1 MPAATP
7 ATNPL
12 HLKVFIGSPG
22 DVNDERQLA
31 LKLLNQLPYDPML
44 QSRVTIE
51 AVAWDHPKGGA
62 TLWAG
67 IPAQDSVTLSL
78 GRPADCDIVVICLW
92 SRLGSV
98 MEQPAYAKPGG
109 GYFTGT
115 EWEFDN
121 AINAFLHSGRPD
133 VLLFQRTDA
142 PVTKLSPKAKHAI
155 NTRLEQ
161 MEQVEAFLQSCH
173 RLYGSIP
180 NQYQGPTGFAEV
192 LERDLKRIV
201 RQRLDALAAQP
212 SLVAVEPSR
221 HADMDASNTASTV
234 QQAAAEPYWKGSPFP
249 GLRPFTHQDAPI
261 FFGRG
266 RETDDLLD
274 RLRDSAQGFIAVVG
288 ASGSGK
294 SSLVWAG
301 LIPRLLAGAL
311 EGSETWP
318 WVRFTPGE
326 LSDNP
331 FTALFNCWKTDLES
345 QGLSVRDYA
354 ETLRQNPEDLTG
366 LMKLAFPELT
376 TNDKAGGFASEV
388 GQNKTAPAGV
398 SGGMTGH
405 MPETVASRP
414 YSGLHLPSPAC
425 GRGVGGEGV
434 GFNPTLSTDTG
445 KPPHPPQCLFFID
458 QFEELFTV
466 VAEGY
471 RNAFV
476 RFLLAASSSGA
487 QEAELKP
494 RLRIVVSVRADF
506 YAQCVE
512 HGLAELL
519 RTGSYP
525 LAAPGRGALYQMV
538 TRPAA
543 LGGLEFENGLD
554 EALLDDTGDEPGA
567 LPLLAFALEQ
577 LYQAKTTDNQLT
589 HAAYQAFGKVQGA
602 IGQRADAV
610 FAHLP
615 AEVQARFTDVF
626 RELVEVDERGVPTRR
641 RAKFGE
647 IVRRRHTPNALV
659 ETRHTGRDC
668 RYPEHREVKPD
679 SHPWNLGSGN
689 PCRNDEINQNSST
702 MALIDE
708 LTKARLLVS
717 DGDGENATLEV
728 AHEALFRSWGKL
740 ADWVTQTA
748 DDHRLRRQ
756 ISQLAA
762 YWHEHG
768 RRDEH
773 RWPDERVVEAKNMLD
788 HLGLTLAQ
796 FDEREQ
802 AFLGPLETDTLLQ
815 EIQLP
820 IPHERRAMIGVRL
833 DRLGD
838 PRQGVG
844 LRKDGLPDIDWVEIP
859 GGEVTIAIRTSAND
873 PDAEVEK
880 TVTRRVEPF
889 SIARY
894 PVTVAQYQ
902 AFLRECHDGQ
912 RWRLPNAAP
921 FTVPETY
928 NPPKPRARHGNHPMD
943 SVNWYDAVLFC
954 HWLSSRLGYAVRLP
968 TEFEWQCAAIGTDD
982 RHSGMDCRTNP
993 SGTDLDARSAG
1004 RSPNLMDEVSN
1015 PDCRDAP
1022 KSHHGWK
1029 RLFGGSL
1036 PTTPSESAQQPMPLT
1051 RYPWGE
1057 DDWNPAEEPWRANS
1071 FESDLGRSTAVG
1083 LYPVG
1088 VSASG
1093 VWDLAGTVW
1102 EWCQNAYANPDDT
1115 GFSTDANITRVLRG
1129 GSFDDLR
1136 RSCRAPFRFD
1146 RNPLNRYNNN
1156 GFRLLCV
1163 SPIIE

>member
-7 ATNPL
+7 AHPPL

-31 LKLLNQLPYDPML
+31 LKLLEQLPYDKLL
-44 QSRVTIE
+44 QGKVSFE
-51 AVAWDHPKGGA
+51 AKAWDHPQGGA
-62 TLWAG
+62 TFLAG
-67 IPAQDSVTLSL
+67 LSAQDAVSRSL
-78 GRPADCDIVVICLW
+78 GKPADCDIVVVILW
-92 SRLGSV
+92 SRLGSPI
-98 MEQPAYAKPGG
+98 EQPDYKKPDG
-109 GYFTGT
+109 GYYTGT
-115 EWEFDN
+115 EWEYHN
-121 AINAFLHSGRPD
+121 ARTAFVASGHETPA
-133 VLLFQRTDA
+133 VLLFHRTDA
-142 PVTKLSPKAKHAI
+142 PKYEIALDNKPATDELYANLAKVAD
-155 NTRLEQ
+155 
-161 MEQVEAFLQSCH
+161 FLTAC
-173 RLYGSIP
+173 RAEDGSIL
-180 NQYQGPTGFAEV
+180 NQYQRPTGFAQA
-192 LERDLKRIV
+192 LELGLKDIV
-201 RQRLDALAAQP
+201 RQRLDELAKQQPLAARAQNT
-212 SLVAVEPSR
+212 VEAATAVSHTLSAKP
-221 HADMDASNTASTV
+221 
-234 QQAAAEPYWKGSPFP
+234 PWPWSPFP
-249 GLRPFTHQDAPI
+249 GLRPFTYKDAPI

-274 RLRDSAQGFIAVVG
+274 RLRDPAQGFIAVVG

-301 LIPRLLAGAL
+301 LIPRLMAGAL
-311 EGSETWP
+311 EGSECWP

-331 FTALFNCWKTDLES
+331 FTALFNCWKPALES
-345 QGLSVRDYA
+345 QGLSVRDFA
-354 ETLRQNPEDLTG
+354 ETLQQNPKDLTG
-366 LMKLAFPELT
+366 LMGLAFPELKM
-376 TNDKAGGFASEV
+376 NDKAGEINPS
-388 GQNKTAPAGV
+388 THAGEG
-398 SGGMTGH
+398 SKKPLS
-405 MPETVASRP
+405 PE
-414 YSGLHLPSPAC
+414 
-425 GRGVGGEGV
+425 GRGVGDNVVE
-434 GFNPTLSTDTG
+434 LSRHTG
-445 KPPHPPQCLFFID
+445 MDCRYPEHREVKPDCPLLAMGSGNHCRNDEENLNSTALTPDKAKPPHPPQCLIFID

-466 VAEGY
+466 VAAHY

-494 RLRIVVSVRADF
+494 RLRIIVSVRADF

-512 HGLAELL
+512 QGLAEVL

-543 LGGLEFENGLD
+543 LSCLAFENGLD

-577 LYQAKTTDNQLT
+577 LYQAKTADHKLT

-773 RWPDERVVEAKNMLD
+773 RWPDERMLEAKEMLE

-802 AFLGPLETDTLLQ
+802 SFLGPLDAETLLQ
-815 EIQLP
+815 EIHQP
-820 IPHERRAMIGVRL
+820 IAHERRAMIGVRL

-838 PRQGVG
+838 TRKGVG
-844 LRKDGLPDIDWVEIP
+844 LLDDGLPDIAWVEIP
-859 GGEVTIAIRTSAND
+859 GGEVTIAVRARDND
-873 PDAEVEK
+873 PDAEVVK
-880 TVTRRVEPF
+880 TITRSVEPF
-889 SIARY
+889 SMARY
-894 PVTVAQYQ
+894 PVTVAQFQ
-902 AFLRECHDGQ
+902 AFLRECHDGK
-912 RWRLPNAAP
+912 RWHLPKGAP
-921 FTVPETY
+921 FNYSDSTGI
-928 NPPKPRARHGNHPMD
+928 PKTRARYGNHPMD
-943 SVNWYDAVLFC
+943 TVCWYDAVNFC
-954 HWLSSRLGYAVRLP
+954 HWLSVRFGVQIRLP
-968 TEFEWQCAAIGTDD
+968 TEFEWQCAAIG
-982 RHSGMDCRTNP
+982 
-993 SGTDLDARSAG
+993 
-1004 RSPNLMDEVSN
+1004 SN
-1015 PDCRDAP
+1015 SVVT
-1022 KSHHGWK
+1022 SHPEEQSSSWWRK
-1029 RLFGGSL
+1029 RLKPQSDKLQGPL
-1036 PTTPSESAQQPMPLT
+1036 PPLT

-1071 FESDLGRSTAVG
+1071 FESELGRSTAVG
-1083 LYPVG
+1083 LYPAG

-1093 VWDLAGTVW
+1093 VWDLAGSVW
-1102 EWCQNAYANPDDT
+1102 EWCQNAYENPDDVMASA
-1115 GFSTDANITRVLRG
+1115 GAARVVRG
-1129 GSFDDLR
+1129 GSWLDLAGFC
-1136 RSCRAPFRFD
+1136 RSAYRSSGSTV
-1146 RNPLNRYNNN
+1146 NRDYSL
-1156 GFRLLCV
+1156 GFRCARV
-1163 SPIIE
+1163 QS